1 MIVVIGLTIFTK
13 KLTIGLL
20 VGYVLVILGETVVF
34 RTISYRPHFQPE
46 LFWSYKVWE
55 IQKEQI
61 IANVLAYIPLGL
73 MAGNLWK
80 WKGILVGIGLS
91 ITSELLQLITNRG
104 LCEFDDALNNSFGT
118 LIGVSLCII
127 CVKLLS
133 KKGNNNGL
141 HK

>member
-1 MIVVIGLTIFTK
+1 MVIVLAVLTK
-13 KLTIGLL
+13 KVTIGLL
-20 VGYVLVILGETVVF
+20 VGYVLIILGETVLF
-34 RTISYRPHFQPE
+34 RIPTTRLHFQPE

-91 ITSELLQLITNRG
+91 ITSELLQLITRSG
-104 LCEFDDALNNSFGT
+104 LCELDPGEILGT
-118 LIGVSLCII
+118 TRLSPYKSRVS
-127 CVKLLS
+127 
-133 KKGNNNGL
+133 GL
-141 HK
+141 YYNRLYSN

>member
-1 MIVVIGLTIFTK
+1 MVIVLAVLTK
-13 KLTIGLL
+13 KWSIGLL
-20 VGYVLVILGETVVF
+20 VGYALVILGETVLF
-34 RTISYRPHFQPE
+34 RTHTVHLYFQPE

-91 ITSELLQLITNRG
+91 ITSELLQLITRRG
-104 LCEFDDALNNSFGT
+104 LCELDDLSHNILGT
-118 LIGVSLCII
+118 LIGVSI
-127 CVKLLS
+127 CLILRQ
-133 KKGNNNGL
+133 
-141 HK
+141 